1 MAAAF
6 LKNLLA
12 TDKFLGQISRLASAK
27 AVQAE
32 QCKHLELQV
41 QRAQWT
47 TEEAAQACEAIAS
60 LSNLTEESKEK
71 ITAAL
76 AARLAAP
83 QAEEQPVKEG
93 KKARVSLQDYRNL
106 VCMLTPPT
114 WKYLLDEQIC
124 PEQACMLV
132 CKYANSLGLV
142 HPTESTVG
150 VITLLSHWSL
160 WRSQEIPQGHKFLAL
175 QQCKAWIRKYLAT
188 YNLQRPVAQSA
199 ALEILPK
206 DFNQL
211 PGDLKAA
218 FHGECLD
225 RITFVCDLS

>member
-6 LKNLLA
+6 LKNLVA
-12 TDKFLGQISRLASAK
+12 TDKFLGQISRLPSAK
-27 AVQAE
+27 GVQVE
-32 QCKHLELQV
+32 QRKHLELQV
-41 QRAQWT
+41 GRAEWT
-47 TEEAAQACEAIAS
+47 TEDAAQACEAIAS
-60 LSNLTEESKEK
+60 MSNLTEETKEK

-83 QAEEQPVKEG
+83 QAQEPAVKG

-106 VCMLTPPT
+106 PCMLTAQI
-114 WKYLLDEQIC
+114 WKYLEDDRIC

-150 VITLLSHWSL
+150 VITLLSYWSL
-160 WRSQEIPQGHKFLAL
+160 WKRQEIPQGHKFLAL
-175 QQCKAWIRKYLAT
+175 QQCKAWVRKYLAT

-199 ALEILPK
+199 ALEVLPK
-206 DFNQL
+206 DFDQL

-218 FHGECLD
+218 FQGECLD
-225 RITFVCDLS
+225 RIISVCDLS

>member
-71 ITAAL
+71 IAAAL

-106 VCMLTPPT
+106 VRMLTPPT